1 MISNTTA
8 VSVDNSIQTNQKQ
21 NKTNQNPK
29 FKGLGGVVMNLTGKA
44 MNGIENG
51 GFAASFL
58 IQDTLGMTVPRSE
71 EGLKRDR
78 PQFEGK
84 GFIQSFKL
92 MIKNFKDLNFK
103 EGLEVFIREF
113 LSGPLMMFTPF
124 LVFALTK
131 KFLGKSS
138 FTNTALLKKMGKNF
152 TNVVKNKQSD
162 STAKTIK
169 ENFYRKS
176 IKQMIEH
183 TTPNAG
189 KQESQDVAEKI
200 FNHVT
205 KLDEL
210 ESQLKGAKKNSFA
223 TSITN
228 IFRKK
233 SNKIK
238 SEKEILKEQIAGEK
252 SKIVEE
258 FNNFHTSNSSDM
270 NLVNRVKIDNET
282 FSSADSIEAM
292 RNYAFDSIKD
302 DNVANLTE
310 QVAQNIENK
319 SMAKRI
325 FSTVAASAATIGAT
339 SIVPSIYALFNPVAP
354 GAIDIAEGS
363 KHNSPVKKDN
373 KQGNNV
379 AFKGNIIR
387 QLQFDGNQLTPVLM
401 TTLAGGGLIVP
412 RLRTAVKRAPI
423 DEETGKK
430 NLIEVPE
437 ILTRD
442 VTSTALVTFGVPV
455 LTKMMVNS
463 YQKGSGFVLTNKQEG
478 KISKFKQIIDTLNP
492 LSSVAPYS
500 TKDIKSIYGNI
511 DSKEKLTNF
520 AEFIDAHE
528 GNLVKVF
535 KHLKNGKESF
545 AGTEADFNT
554 ISKLDKKVAN
564 SKIIKVINETFDT
577 KAVEKLMAAAKQG
590 KENGMYLRARNLNAL
605 PRFINTLLLVP
616 ITLGVVL
623 PKLVYGVTAKNR
635 KKLELA
641 KQNKTQ
647 QAINTNTKNID
658 KITANTVFKQ
668 LKHTN

>member
-124 LVFALTK
+124 VVFALTK

-302 DNVANLTE
+302 DNVENLTE
-310 QVAQNIENK
+310 QVAKNIENK

-401 TTLAGGGLIVP
+401 TTLAGGGLIAP

-492 LSSVAPYS
+492 LSSVAPYA

-605 PRFINTLLLVP
+605 PINTLLLVP